1 MEAQEQLH
9 LLTPRERDV
18 YDVLRTHPDWSKAQI
33 SRAVYLPPHV
43 VRRYLE
49 NIKTKLAGLPP
60 FSGIEVEVLSLLAE
74 GWSHAEIARSIGI
87 DERTVAVIL
96 RRIDQEGDNTAGS
109 RRRRLRVCSTGP
121 SRSSREPGNVIQ
133 AWTQSWAAVA
143 RTGPR
148 APQPTGCRG

>member
-1 MEAQEQLH
+1 MEAQEHLH

-18 YDVLRTHPDWSKAQI
+18 YDVWRKHPDWSKAQV

-96 RRIDQEGDNTAGS
+96 RRIEIKRGTTEQG
-109 RRRRLRVCSTGP
+109 
-121 SRSSREPGNVIQ
+121 REDED
-133 AWTQSWAAVA
+133 
-143 RTGPR
+143 
-148 APQPTGCRG
+148 

>member
-1 MEAQEQLH
+1 MEAQEHLH
-9 LLTPRERDV
+9 LLTPRQRDV
-18 YDVLRTHPDWSKAQI
+18 YDVWRQHPDWSKAQI
-33 SRAVYLPPHV
+33 GRAVYLPPHV

-96 RRIDQEGDNTAGS
+96 RRIELKRGIA
-109 RRRRLRVCSTGP
+109 
-121 SRSSREPGNVIQ
+121 EPG
-133 AWTQSWAAVA
+133 
-143 RTGPR
+143 RDDED
-148 APQPTGCRG
+148 